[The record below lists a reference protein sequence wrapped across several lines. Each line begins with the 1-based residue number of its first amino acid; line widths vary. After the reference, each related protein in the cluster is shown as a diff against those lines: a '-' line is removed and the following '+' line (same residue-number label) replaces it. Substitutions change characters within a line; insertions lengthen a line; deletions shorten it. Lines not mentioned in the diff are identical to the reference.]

1 MTNSLCHRSV
11 ITKKGELFGKLFEH
25 FIILEI
31 RAFLSYSRKNLSL
44 NHWRSTSQM
53 EVDLVIGGK
62 TAIEIKA
69 VQLVQDK
76 HLRGIRALKE
86 EKLMKKHLV
95 ISLDENVRK
104 TKDNIA
110 ILPWTYFLD
119 QLWKGKIVF

>member
-1 MTNSLCHRSV
+1 MTNSLCHRGV
-11 ITKKGELFGKLFEH
+11 ITKRGELFGKSFEH

-31 RAFLSYSRKNLSL
+31 RAFLSYFRKNLNL
-44 NHWRSTSQM
+44 NYWRSTSQM

-95 ISLDENVRK
+95 ISLDENIRR
-104 TKDNIA
+104 TKDNID
-110 ILPWTYFLD
+110 ILPWAYFLD
-119 QLWKGKIVF
+119 QLWKGRIL